1 MSDRLD
7 IKRQALRRTSLFNS
21 LTETEMDKLIALS
34 KLMTLPPGSVLFM
47 KGDPG
52 DRLFV
57 VIKGIVRISTVSIEG
72 RETTLNLIGSGQMF
86 GEIAVLDGGDRT
98 ADAVTVDATELLAI
112 DRRDLLTFLE
122 SNPRC
127 CFRMLAA
134 CADRLRWV
142 SGLLED
148 ANFLDLPARLAK
160 RLLLLARTFG
170 RPVTE
175 GIRIDLRL
183 SQQDLATHMNV
194 TRESV
199 NKLIHSWELEGFV
212 QTGRG
217 WVVVRDED
225 ALADL
230 ADVEG

>member
-7 IKRQALRRTSLFNS
+7 IKRQAFRKTSLFSS
-21 LTETEMDKLIALS
+21 LTESELDKIAGMA
-34 KLMTLPPGSVLFM
+34 KLLALPPGSTLFM

-52 DRLFV
+52 DRLFI
-57 VIKGIVRISTVSIEG
+57 VIKGIIRISTVSMEG
-72 RETTLNLIGSGQMF
+72 RETTLNLIGAGQML

-98 ADAVTVDATELLAI
+98 ADATTIDATELLAI
-112 DRRDLLTFLE
+112 EKRDLLAFLE
-122 SNPRC
+122 QNPRC
-127 CFRMLAA
+127 CIRMLAA
-134 CADRLRWV
+134 CADRLRWI

-148 ANFLDLPARLAK
+148 ANFLELPARLAK

-170 RPVTE
+170 RPVSD

-199 NKLIHSWELEGFV
+199 NKLIHSWQMEGLV

-217 WVVVRDED
+217 WVIVRDED
-225 ALADL
+225 ALEGL
-230 ADVEG
+230 AEVEN

>member
-7 IKRQALRRTSLFNS
+7 IKRQAMRRTALFCS
-21 LTETEMDKLIALS
+21 LTDAELDKLIPLS
-34 KLMTLPPGSVLFM
+34 KLLSYPPGITLFI

-52 DRLFV
+52 DRLFI
-57 VIKGIVRISTVSIEG
+57 VIKGIVRISTMSMEG
-72 RETTLNLIGSGQMF
+72 RETTLNLIGGGQMF
-86 GEIAVLDGGDRT
+86 GEIALLDGGERT
-98 ADAVTVDATELLAI
+98 ADAMTVDSTELLAI
-112 DRRDLLTFLE
+112 EKRDLLGFLE
-122 SNPRC
+122 GNPQSC
-127 CFRMLAA
+127 IRMLAA
-134 CADRLRWV
+134 CADRLRWI

-170 RPVTE
+170 RPVTD

-199 NKLIHSWELEGFV
+199 NKLIHSWELEGLV

-225 ALADL
+225 ALEGL
-230 ADVEG
+230 AEVES